1 MSGDRADER
10 PDEGERS
17 TLLSETTRV
26 LDRQHGLIRSQQNQA
41 TRLIRLL
48 LTAFGLLLTVVSLS
62 LSSGVLAVESVASVV
77 PPPTVPVRRLD
88 VVTQAGALVLLLSI
102 VLLGRVLYLAV
113 AVVSPTAEPGAVTKA
128 LLALPT
134 TPDVHEGPNPEWS
147 DDPSEKPSEL
157 TPQLGISADRA
168 RELAESSDVD
178 ETSFIVDHHVT
189 SIRRNEVI
197 IERNRSRL
205 LSMYTTIAVASFALG
220 VVLILALSAIL
231 GPGR

>member
-1 MSGDRADER
+1 MSGDRTDER

-17 TLLSETTRV
+17 TLLSETRRV
-26 LDRQHGLIRSQQNQA
+26 LDRQHALIRSQQNQA

-62 LSSGVLAVESVASVV
+62 LSSGVLAVESVVSVV

-113 AVVSPTAEPGAVTKA
+113 AVVSPTAEPGPVTKA

-147 DDPSEKPSEL
+147 DEPSEL

-168 RELAESSDVD
+168 RALAESSDVD
-178 ETSFIVDHHVT
+178 ETSSIVDHHVT

-197 IERNRSRL
+197 IERTRSRL

-220 VVLILALSAIL
+220 VALILALSAIL